1 MTKTK
6 NQFPPLVSYK
16 IKSPDNK
23 TIFWPP
29 SKNIAKAI
37 LPILPIQQSDK
48 DKKEEGNILQ
58 QRGDNGL
65 SLHRKLTLEEVE
77 TSALTSRMSG
87 GGRPAAQDQRPAA
100 TSGSPGSRHTAACR
114 AENHQS
120 LPPLLAVRTGFG
132 GLRIRRHTPPMTRPQ
147 SLAGRQRPGAG
158 CRRQSGHHRRRYRRG
173 C

>member
-48 DKKEEGNILQ
+48 DKKEEGNIYWVESNLIYFSKPESQIPFSKYFILKFWSNFFLQ
-58 QRGDNGL
+58 NKQLLKD
-65 SLHRKLTLEEVE
+65 SLFYIFTVSKTYKFL
-77 TSALTSRMSG
+77 
-87 GGRPAAQDQRPAA
+87 
-100 TSGSPGSRHTAACR
+100 
-114 AENHQS
+114 N
-120 LPPLLAVRTGFG
+120 
-132 GLRIRRHTPPMTRPQ
+132 
-147 SLAGRQRPGAG
+147 
-158 CRRQSGHHRRRYRRG
+158 
-173 C
+173 